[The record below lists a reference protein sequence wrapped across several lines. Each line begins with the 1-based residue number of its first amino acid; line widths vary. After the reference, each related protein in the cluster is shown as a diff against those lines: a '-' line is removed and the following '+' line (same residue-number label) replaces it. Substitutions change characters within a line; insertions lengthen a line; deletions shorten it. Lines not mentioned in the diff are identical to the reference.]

1 VEQAIS
7 QPPEKK
13 TAIATNRSAL
23 MHTMSLRSSRVTRAT
38 TTQSFSGTVFGAP
51 FTRRTWSELA
61 YAVTD
66 PLAAAAGFTCVAAL
80 CAVGPAV
87 VAVAAGPGPAG
98 LAGVRPLADA
108 ERARARALLH
118 VRLPRLPPPP
128 EPSPGRFGRVRR
140 VVADAAAWRVVAYL
154 LLRPP
159 YAAVVFAVA
168 AAFWGG
174 VLACLLSPLWLAY
187 TGHNTTLSATA
198 GSFAAGVALLFAA
211 PWAVRGA
218 VTVSRML
225 LRLTLDPAG
234 DRHRIQHLEMARGQ
248 AIEDSA
254 ALLRQ
259 IERDLHDGAQASL
272 VALTMRLSVAREQ
285 LASATG
291 PGADAAREV
300 LDAVYRD
307 ATRAMAELRD
317 LARDIRPPA
326 LDSGLGA
333 AIESLTAH
341 SPVPV
346 DLRVNIAERPS
357 PGIETMT
364 YLCAAELYANVCQ
377 HSRARYACIDVAQR
391 DQCLLIQVTDDGV
404 GGASAE
410 PGRGLAHL
418 ADRIRSVDGTL
429 SVHSP
434 PGGPTLVTAML
445 PFRL

>member
-1 VEQAIS
+1 
-7 QPPEKK
+7 
-13 TAIATNRSAL
+13 
-23 MHTMSLRSSRVTRAT
+23 MHTMSLRSSRVTPAA
-38 TTQSFSGTVFGAP
+38 TTQSFSGTIFGAP
-51 FTRRTWSELA
+51 FACRTWSELV

-66 PLAAAAGFTCVAAL
+66 PLAAAVGFACVAAVCVL
-80 CAVGPAV
+80 APAFT
-87 VAVAAGPGPAG
+87 AVAAGPDAAG
-98 LAGVRPLADA
+98 LVGVRPLANA
-108 ERARARALLH
+108 ERARARALLD
-118 VRLPRLPPPP
+118 VRLPRLAPPP
-128 EPSPGRFGRVRR
+128 EPSSGRFGRFGRFGR
-140 VVADAAAWRVVAYL
+140 LRPVVADTPAWRMVAFL
-154 LLRPP
+154 VLRPP
-159 YAAVVFAVA
+159 YAAVVFTVA

-174 VLACLLSPLWLAY
+174 ALACLLSPLWLAY
-187 TGHNTTLSATA
+187 TGHDTTLPATA
-198 GSFAAGVALLFAA
+198 GSFAAGVALLFTA

-218 VTVSRML
+218 LTVSRRL
-225 LRLTLDPAG
+225 LRLSLDPAG
-234 DRHRIQHLEMARGQ
+234 DRQRIQHLEMARGQ
-248 AIEDSA
+248 AIEESA
-254 ALLRQ
+254 ALLRR

-300 LDAVYRD
+300 LEAVYRD

-317 LARDIRPPA
+317 LARGIRPPA

-346 DLRVNIAERPS
+346 DLRVSIAERPS
-357 PGIETMT
+357 PGIETIA
-364 YLCAAELYANVCQ
+364 YLCAAELFANVCQ

-391 DQCLLIQVTDDGV
+391 DQCLLIQVTGDGV
-404 GGASAE
+404 GGASAT

-418 ADRIRSVDGTL
+418 ANRIRSVDGTL

-445 PFRL
+445 PFRV